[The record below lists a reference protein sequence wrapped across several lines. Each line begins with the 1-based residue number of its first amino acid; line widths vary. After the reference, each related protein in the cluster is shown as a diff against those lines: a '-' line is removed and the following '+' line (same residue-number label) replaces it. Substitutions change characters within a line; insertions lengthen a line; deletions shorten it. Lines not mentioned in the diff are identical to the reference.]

1 MAAKED
7 DFTGA
12 FADEMLAMMER
23 VEFEDSS
30 VSLKDIMKRRS
41 RAHPPELYITIVP
54 PPAAEGGPPPE
65 IIAIPVNK
73 DWVDDEYHS
82 LKNDLMEMFKAGALV
97 SCPISHVAHPITS
110 SNIGYGTYGV
120 VHRATLA
127 ISAEDAAAG
136 KAPAV
141 VAVKKYRVSVRNAD
155 GDSDALKEEE
165 LDTYLGMDTPM
176 FHELAN
182 LKEATALHRLNHP
195 NIIRMH
201 KLVWDTVTDTEI
213 PRLYLVM
220 EYAPGNTLGS
230 KLANNSKFLS
240 HEPSQIEAARQLA
253 NAISYMHSHGFI
265 HRDLTPFNVLVGH
278 HNVLKVADFGF
289 CTNDPPE
296 SGRPRNILV
305 QNILSR
311 APEIVLRYRNYTS
324 AIDIWSMGVIF
335 YLIFM
340 RRHLF
345 ALTIRDDEHSLLR
358 MMIMHFGR
366 IEVEWLNFIR
376 PACVAGAIH
385 AFEGTILAASE
396 ELMHVHIMNHRMGQ
410 PMQLETT
417 IVTPTLSVSSNISLL
432 FRAMMQYNHT
442 LRPSALNMIAVF
454 NNIYVQGG
462 KDQINE

>member
-1 MAAKED
+1 MATKD
-7 DFTGA
+7 GDFTGA

-23 VEFEDSS
+23 VEVGDSS
-30 VSLKDIMKRRS
+30 VSLKDILNRRS

-54 PPAAEGGPPPE
+54 PAGAEV
-65 IIAIPVNK
+65 IAIPVNK
-73 DWVDDEYHS
+73 DWVGDEFHT
-82 LKNDLMEMFKAGALV
+82 LKEDLMEMFKAGAFV
-97 SCPISHVAHPITS
+97 SCPIAQVAHPITS

-120 VHRATLA
+120 VHRATMA

-141 VAVKKYRVSVRNAD
+141 VAVKKYRMSVRNAE

-165 LDTYLGMDTPM
+165 LDTYLGMDIPL

-182 LKEATALHRLNHP
+182 LKEATALFKLGSHP

-201 KLVWDTVTDTEI
+201 KLVWDTVTDTEV

-230 KLANNSKFLS
+230 KLANNAKFLS
-240 HEPSQIEAARQLA
+240 HEPSQIEAVCQLA
-253 NAISYMHSHGFI
+253 NAISYMHSQGFM
-265 HRDLTPFNVLVGH
+265 HRDLTPYNVLVGH
-278 HNVLKVADFGF
+278 HNILKVADFGF
-289 CTNDPPE
+289 CTDDPPE
-296 SGRPRNILV
+296 SGRARNILV
-305 QNILSR
+305 QNILGR

-324 AIDIWSMGVIF
+324 AIDVWSMGVIF

-345 ALTIRDDEHSLLR
+345 ALSVRDDEHSLLR

-366 IEVEWLNFIR
+366 IDIDWLNLIR
-376 PACVAGAIH
+376 PACIPGAID
-385 AFEGTILAASE
+385 AFGRTIVAASE
-396 ELMHVHIMNHRMGQ
+396 ELMHVHIMNQRMGQ

-417 IVTPTLSVSSNISLL
+417 IVTPTLSVSNNISLL
-432 FRAMMQYNHT
+432 FREMMQYNHT
-442 LRPSALNMIAVF
+442 KRPTARQVSNYLITMF
-454 NNIYVQGG
+454 P
-462 KDQINE
+462 K